1 MSMEVHVVASSFTP
15 AQQREIAL
23 CYVKLGRGEKTP
35 YAESLGLQ
43 PHVIR
48 KWISALA
55 DGDLDNERFPR
66 KTGSMTKRDISE
78 VERRRKLLAQ
88 QQAQAEREQEKLV
101 RKLAEHSAQAQR
113 EREEFARQ
121 LALKDAEAS
130 KWEKAADALGKAIA
144 VLHDLG
150 EPHGKAEKSSQ

>member
-1 MSMEVHVVASSFTP
+1 MSMEVRVVSSSFTP

-23 CYVKLGRGEKTP
+23 RYVNLGRGEKTP
-35 YAESLGLQ
+35 YAESLGLR
-43 PHVIR
+43 PTVIR

-78 VERRRKLLAQ
+78 VQRLRALLAQ
-88 QQAQAEREQEKLV
+88 QQAKAERDREQ
-101 RKLAEHSAQAQR
+101 
-113 EREEFARQ
+113 FARQ
-121 LALKDAEAS
+121 LALKDAEIQAKDAEAS

-144 VLHDLG
+144 VLHDRG
-150 EPHGKAEKSSQ
+150 EPPVKAEKPSR